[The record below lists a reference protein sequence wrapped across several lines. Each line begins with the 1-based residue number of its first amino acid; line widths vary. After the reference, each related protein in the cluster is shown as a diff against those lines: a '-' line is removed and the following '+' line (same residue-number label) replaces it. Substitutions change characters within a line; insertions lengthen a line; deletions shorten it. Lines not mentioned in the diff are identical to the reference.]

1 VVPNQPD
8 IRYSEQSINNI
19 LMLKGFVQYIPSL
32 FEALTGA
39 NSDLLVM
46 IRENCHPS
54 KIAATVEYIRG
65 VINEDVTY
73 QKAPLDLRNQRT
85 YAVKVIASF
94 LSFDTRILIIV

>member
-39 NSDLLVM
+39 NS
-46 IRENCHPS
+46 S